1 MKQNFRFGIEVLLVV
16 AAIAV
21 TIYNF
26 SIDRQVTYMASI
38 VAVFGTVT
46 ILVKDIYK
54 AKKNK

>member
-1 MKQNFRFGIEVLLVV
+1 MRLGTEVLLAV

-26 SIDRQVTYMASI
+26 SIGRQVAYIASI
-38 VAVFGTVT
+38 VAVFGTVA

-54 AKKNK
+54 TKNK